1 MRLFF
6 KGCIMRIPTS
16 HRTLI
21 RAAGF
26 SVVATAL
33 ALGGCQTQSVSL
45 PSNEPL
51 VTTSPKVGNIGQ
63 SQLPA
68 IAAATG
74 KREIDVASNSN
85 SWVLR
90 RLNADK
96 QQSPTGAQA
105 APAVNPA
112 PKPKAAPA
120 PASST
125 RSKGLRDVS
134 LAEIPLLDPTHY
146 DPKRLR

>member
-1 MRLFF
+1 
-6 KGCIMRIPTS
+6 MRILIS

-21 RAAGF
+21 RAAGL
-26 SVVATAL
+26 SAVATAL
-33 ALGGCQTQSVSL
+33 ALGGCQTKSLSL

-74 KREIDVASNSN
+74 KREISVADNSN

-90 RLNADK
+90 RINAGK
-96 QQSPTGAQA
+96 QQSTAVAQATPPAKEGPKNKFA
-105 APAVNPA
+105 APA
-112 PKPKAAPA
+112 
-120 PASST
+120 ASSS

-146 DPKRLR
+146 DPRRLR

>member
-1 MRLFF
+1 
-6 KGCIMRIPTS
+6 MRIPTS

-26 SVVATAL
+26 SVVAAAF
-33 ALGGCQTQSVSL
+33 ALGGCQTKSVSL

-74 KREIDVASNSN
+74 KREIDVAGNSN

-90 RLNADK
+90 RLNAEK
-96 QQSPTGAQA
+96 QQSASMSQA
-105 APAVNPA
+105 TPAGSSGPKAKVATPA
-112 PKPKAAPA
+112 P
-120 PASST
+120 SSS

>member
-1 MRLFF
+1 
-6 KGCIMRIPTS
+6 MRILIS

-21 RAAGF
+21 RAAGL
-26 SVVATAL
+26 SAVATAL
-33 ALGGCQTQSVSL
+33 ALGGCQTKSVSL

-74 KREIDVASNSN
+74 KREISVADNSN

-90 RLNADK
+90 RINAGK
-96 QQSPTGAQA
+96 QQSTAVAQTTLPAKEGQKTKIA
-105 APAVNPA
+105 APA
-112 PKPKAAPA
+112 
-120 PASST
+120 ASSS

-146 DPKRLR
+146 DPTRLR

>member
-1 MRLFF
+1 
-6 KGCIMRIPTS
+6 MRILTS

-26 SVVATAL
+26 SAVAAAL
-33 ALGGCQTQSVSL
+33 ALGGCQTKSVSL

-74 KREIDVASNSN
+74 KREISVADNSN

-90 RLNADK
+90 RINAGK
-96 QQSPTGAQA
+96 QPGAAVIQPTSPAKEAPKTKIA
-105 APAVNPA
+105 APA
-112 PKPKAAPA
+112 
-120 PASST
+120 ASSS

-146 DPKRLR
+146 DPRRLR

>member
-1 MRLFF
+1 
-6 KGCIMRIPTS
+6 MRILIS

-21 RAAGF
+21 RAAGL
-26 SVVATAL
+26 SAVATAL
-33 ALGGCQTQSVSL
+33 ALGGCQTKSVSL

-74 KREIDVASNSN
+74 KREISVADNSN

-90 RLNADK
+90 RINAGK
-96 QQSPTGAQA
+96 QQSTAVAQA
-105 APAVNPA
+105 TPPAKEGPKNKISAPA
-112 PKPKAAPA
+112 
-120 PASST
+120 ASSS

-146 DPKRLR
+146 DPRRLR